1 MNARELVAELGV
13 KLGISLELSEAGT
26 CRVHFDNDDVD
37 FEQAGNAL
45 YIMADLASAAGRED
59 SYGRLLTANSLGA
72 ESGGACIGLDAGR
85 DTFTMYKVLRGD
97 LNYEGFEA
105 ELALFVKALRYWKE
119 WLALSPVSTPSA
131 STAVQAEASPFTAGM
146 LRI

>member
-1 MNARELVAELGV
+1 MNARELVVELGM
-13 KLGISLELSEAGT
+13 KLGIALELGDAGT

-37 FEQAGNAL
+37 FEQAGSAL

-59 SYGRLLTANSLGA
+59 IYGRLLMANGLGA

-85 DTFTMYKVLRGD
+85 DTFTMYTALRGD
-97 LNYEGFEA
+97 MSYEDFEA
-105 ELALFVKALRYWKE
+105 ELALFIKALRYWKE

-131 STAVQAEASPFTAGM
+131 STAVQAGGSPFTAGM